1 MNAIS
6 PEQAEATA
14 TAVAV
19 ARASYDAFAAKDR
32 AAIEA
37 LLAQD
42 FHFISPLDNRIDRET
57 YFTRCW
63 PNSKVIADFDLI
75 HVVPDGEKVFVT
87 YVARTND
94 GRRFRNTEIVTV
106 RGRQIT
112 EVEVYFGWSL
122 PHEAPRGKFIEA
134 TSKR

>member
-63 PNSKVIADFDLI
+63 PNSRVIAEFDLI

>member
-6 PEQAEATA
+6 PEQADATA

-63 PNSKVIADFDLI
+63 PNSRVIAEFDLI

-134 TSKR
+134 TSKP